1 MGESGSVCARPGG
14 CSVGPGA
21 GKPRQ
26 GAAQAQAAPPP
37 ALIISP
43 SVEWGHD
50 TPSGLQHENKGSV
63 KVRRPPT
70 PGPGPQWVLNKRAV
84 LLSDRCLRGRRRRKQ
99 QLLGPLALGT
109 GWAGVRNGGQ
119 LVPACNPQGGWHQA
133 PNYRNN

>member
-1 MGESGSVCARPGG
+1 MRVQGREAALWVQVLVNPGR
-14 CSVGPGA
+14 VPP
-21 GKPRQ
+21 KLRQ
-26 GAAQAQAAPPP
+26 RRPP

-70 PGPGPQWVLNKRAV
+70 PGPGPRWVLNKRAV

-119 LVPACNPQGGWHQA
+119 LLPACNPQGGWHQA